1 MKKDKGSNYQ
11 KVGEKIQDK
20 GFGAK
25 NDSSISSASHCGI
38 VKIMSLET
46 HRDCIIMSKWK
57 ETVLMDGS
65 KSLHRAVLYCC
76 SFKSFVT

>member
-1 MKKDKGSNYQ
+1 MPIACPNNKRLKHGNVKKDRGSNYQ

-38 VKIMSLET
+38 VKIMSL
-46 HRDCIIMSKWK
+46 
-57 ETVLMDGS
+57 
-65 KSLHRAVLYCC
+65 
-76 SFKSFVT
+76 